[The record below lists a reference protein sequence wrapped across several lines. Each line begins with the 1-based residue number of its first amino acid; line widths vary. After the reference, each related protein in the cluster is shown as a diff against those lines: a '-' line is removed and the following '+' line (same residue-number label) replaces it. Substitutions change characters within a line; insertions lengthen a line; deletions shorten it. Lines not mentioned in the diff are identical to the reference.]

1 MMLTAF
7 AAFKALPR
15 WLHGLIAIAAL
26 GLAFLAWDYF
36 DDRAAVREHERKIAE
51 EVERLD
57 AIADGEA
64 RAVASGETSKVEQQN
79 DEARK
84 AATGSDDPLKSALD
98 RLR

>member
-15 WLHGLIAIAAL
+15 WAHGLIAIAAL

-36 DDRAAVREHERKIAE
+36 DDRAAIREHERKIAE

-64 RAVASGETSKVEQQN
+64 RAVASGETGKI
-79 DEARK
+79 EAENTRARD
-84 AATGSDDPLKSALD
+84 AAAKSDDPLGAAF
-98 RLR
+98 REW

>member
-26 GLAFLAWDYF
+26 GLAWDYF